1 MNTQE
6 ERISKAARLNVKL
19 APDVKPHESKDILSQ
34 TPGVI
39 SVTQTFPDE
48 KDEELSH
55 LFVVHV
61 DPSKSADALKNLQ
74 DNPRVEYAEPTAR
87 RKLIR

>member
-1 MNTQE
+1 MSTQE
-6 ERISKAARLNVKL
+6 QGIAKAARLNVKL
-19 APDVKPHESKDILSQ
+19 APGVKPNQSEQVLST

-48 KDEELSH
+48 DDEALSRM
-55 LFVVHV
+55 FVLEV
-61 DPSKSADALKNLQ
+61 DPSKSTDALKKLQ
-74 DNPRVEYAEPTAR
+74 ENPAVEYAEPTAR

>member
-1 MNTQE
+1 MKTQE
-6 ERISKAARLNVKL
+6 QGITRAARLNVRL
-19 APDVKPHESKDILSQ
+19 ATGVKPHQSEEILSQ

-48 KDEELSH
+48 KDEELSRM
-55 LFVVHV
+55 FVVDV
-61 DPSKSADALKNLQ
+61 DPSKSDDALKKLQ
-74 DNPRVEYAEPTAR
+74 ENPRVEYAEPTAR